1 MAVDH
6 YGNTLYVGDSVTK
19 VGSSGEFTVSDIHTH
34 TGEELIDLS
43 GAWEETRVHPENVIK
58 K

>member
-6 YGNTLYVGDSVTK
+6 YGNTLYVGDAVTK
-19 VGSSGEFTVSDIHTH
+19 VGSSGEFTISDISSQ

-43 GAWEETRVHPENVIK
+43 GSWEEKRVHPENVIK